1 MARTSKRDKSW
12 RFPAGTTVKLGKELH
27 YNLWW
32 LSRVTGE
39 YPGDILDRLCGVQ
52 LAAARKAREADII
65 RLRKLDEEEARLR
78 TGRG

>member
-1 MARTSKRDKSW
+1 MARKRDKSW
-12 RFPAGTTVKLGKELH
+12 RFPATTTVKLNKEFH

-65 RLRKLDEEEARLR
+65 RLRKMDEEEEQLR
-78 TGRG
+78 SGRG